1 MCRFRSA
8 MNWKDGSEHSAHSDL
23 DNCYRDYAQRKAREL
38 ADLFTSADAKKVVP
52 SASETS

>member
-38 ADLFTSADAKKVVP
+38 ADLVTSADAKKVVP